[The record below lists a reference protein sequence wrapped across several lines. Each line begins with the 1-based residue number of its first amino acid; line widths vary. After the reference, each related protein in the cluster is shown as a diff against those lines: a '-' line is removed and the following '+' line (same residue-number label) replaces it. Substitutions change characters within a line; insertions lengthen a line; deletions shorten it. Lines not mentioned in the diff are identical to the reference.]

1 MYFRQMKPVSIEGQ
15 TLVAEVF
22 SSSLKA
28 SIDQK
33 FLPIMIGIL
42 TEITQDEDFSMEIR
56 VAEPGPGDLNIPAET
71 YTTEPLFA
79 DPAEAASAK
88 KKKRNRP
95 SFQA

>member
-1 MYFRQMKPVSIEGQ
+1 
-15 TLVAEVF
+15 
-22 SSSLKA
+22 
-28 SIDQK
+28 
-33 FLPIMIGIL
+33 
-42 TEITQDEDFSMEIR
+42 MEIR

-95 SFQA
+95 SFRA

>member
-42 TEITQDEDFSMEIR
+42 TEITQDEDF
-56 VAEPGPGDLNIPAET
+56 PWK
-71 YTTEPLFA
+71 
-79 DPAEAASAK
+79 SAWP
-88 KKKRNRP
+88 NRGRGT
-95 SFQA
+95 

>member
-1 MYFRQMKPVSIEGQ
+1 MSFMSQYDLELVWSALMDKLTRSTSEKNLSMYFRQMKPVSIEGQ

-42 TEITQDEDFSMEIR
+42 TEITQDEDFPWNPR
-56 VAEPGPGDLNIPAET
+56 GRTGAGGT
-71 YTTEPLFA
+71 
-79 DPAEAASAK
+79 
-88 KKKRNRP
+88 
-95 SFQA
+95 